1 MKIADIK
8 VGRRHRKT
16 YGDIPALAAS
26 IEAIGLLHPVVV
38 TAEGRLVAGHRRVMA
53 MQHLGR
59 DEVAAT
65 VVNNLDE
72 AALALAAERDEN
84 TCRLNFLPTEAVALG
99 EALERIER
107 PKARERQAKAG
118 PKSGKGKKRTGSGKL
133 PEPVVVGGDTRDVVG
148 KAAGT
153 SGKTYERAKAVVEAA
168 KADPERFGRYADAMD
183 KTGKVNGAYKAMQ
196 RAKTAEAISAEPPP
210 LPVGPFRVL
219 AIDPPWT
226 YANRVTDVTHRA
238 ANPFPDMTSEEIAS
252 LPVATLTTKDAIV
265 WLWTTNAH
273 MREAF
278 VIADAW
284 GFQCKTILTWA
295 KDRMGMGDWLR
306 GQTEHCLML
315 IRGKPTVTLTNQT
328 TLISGPLR
336 EHSRKPDGFYRLVES
351 LCPGSKLELFSREN
365 RPGWQTAGAETGAFG

>member
-1 MKIADIK
+1 MMKIADIK

-107 PKARERQAKAG
+107 PKAEERQAKAG

-148 KAAGT
+148 KATGT

-168 KADPERFGRYADAMD
+168 
-183 KTGKVNGAYKAMQ
+183 
-196 RAKTAEAISAEPPP
+196 
-210 LPVGPFRVL
+210 
-219 AIDPPWT
+219 
-226 YANRVTDVTHRA
+226 
-238 ANPFPDMTSEEIAS
+238 
-252 LPVATLTTKDAIV
+252 
-265 WLWTTNAH
+265 
-273 MREAF
+273 
-278 VIADAW
+278 
-284 GFQCKTILTWA
+284 
-295 KDRMGMGDWLR
+295 
-306 GQTEHCLML
+306 
-315 IRGKPTVTLTNQT
+315 RGKRKLGGKLPPSKARTYDIVGKERRSAKVGATCPHL
-328 TLISGPLR
+328 LKPGR
-336 EHSRKPDGFYRLVES
+336 ERLWARRRDAGRTLVES
-351 LCPGSKLELFSREN
+351 LH
-365 RPGWQTAGAETGAFG
+365 Q